1 MLFLFQGCIG
11 LNINDQLT
19 ISNLKAMKKDN
30 PLKDKSY
37 AFAVRIVK
45 MYKYLC
51 DKKHEYVLSK
61 QVLRSG
67 TSIGANIVEANGAIS
82 KDDFSAK
89 MSIAY
94 KEALETKYWLDLLK
108 DSGYLE
114 SKGYDELYQE
124 ADEISRMLFAVLK
137 STGRVRSISKDQ

>member
-1 MLFLFQGCIG
+1 M
-11 LNINDQLT
+11 INDQLA
-19 ISNLKAMKKDN
+19 ISNLKTMKKDN

>member
-1 MLFLFQGCIG
+1 
-11 LNINDQLT
+11 
-19 ISNLKAMKKDN
+19 MKKDN

-67 TSIGANIVEANGAIS
+67 TSIGANIVEANGTIS
-82 KDDFSAK
+82 KDDFSAN

-94 KEALETKYWLDLLK
+94 KEVLETKYWLDL
-108 DSGYLE
+108 
-114 SKGYDELYQE
+114 
-124 ADEISRMLFAVLK
+124 F
-137 STGRVRSISKDQ
+137 

>member
-1 MLFLFQGCIG
+1 
-11 LNINDQLT
+11 
-19 ISNLKAMKKDN
+19 MKKDN

-67 TSIGANIVEANGAIS
+67 TSIGANIVEVNGAIS

-137 STGRVRSISKDQ
+137 STGRVRSISKDQCSISARCILIIVNC

>member
-1 MLFLFQGCIG
+1 
-11 LNINDQLT
+11 
-19 ISNLKAMKKDN
+19 MKKDN

-37 AFAVRIVK
+37 AVAVRIVK

>member
-1 MLFLFQGCIG
+1 
-11 LNINDQLT
+11 
-19 ISNLKAMKKDN
+19 MKKDN

-37 AFAVRIVK
+37 AFAVRVVK

-61 QVLRSG
+61 QVLLSN

>member
-1 MLFLFQGCIG
+1 
-11 LNINDQLT
+11 
-19 ISNLKAMKKDN
+19 MKKDN

-37 AFAVRIVK
+37 AFAFRIVY

-108 DSGYLE
+108 DSGFLE

>member
-1 MLFLFQGCIG
+1 
-11 LNINDQLT
+11 
-19 ISNLKAMKKDN
+19 MKKDN

-37 AFAVRIVK
+37 AFAVRIVY

-108 DSGYLE
+108 DSGFLE

-124 ADEISRMLFAVLK
+124 ADEISRMLFTVLK

>member
-1 MLFLFQGCIG
+1 
-11 LNINDQLT
+11 
-19 ISNLKAMKKDN
+19 MKKDN

-67 TSIGANIVEANGAIS
+67 TSIGANIVEANGTI
-82 KDDFSAK
+82 FLK
-89 MSIAY
+89 MIF
-94 KEALETKYWLDLLK
+94 LLRCRLHIK
-108 DSGYLE
+108 RHWRQNIG
-114 SKGYDELYQE
+114 
-124 ADEISRMLFAVLK
+124 
-137 STGRVRSISKDQ
+137 

>member
-1 MLFLFQGCIG
+1 
-11 LNINDQLT
+11 
-19 ISNLKAMKKDN
+19 MKKDN

-37 AFAVRIVK
+37 AFAVRIVY

-82 KDDFSAK
+82 KVDFSAK

-108 DSGYLE
+108 DSGFSE

>member
-1 MLFLFQGCIG
+1 
-11 LNINDQLT
+11 
-19 ISNLKAMKKDN
+19 MKKDN

-37 AFAVRIVK
+37 AFAVRIVY
-45 MYKYLC
+45 MYKYLF

-67 TSIGANIVEANGAIS
+67 ASIGANIVEANGANS

-108 DSGYLE
+108 NSGYLE

-124 ADEISRMLFAVLK
+124 ADEISRMFFAVLK

>member
-1 MLFLFQGCIG
+1 MQFKS
-11 LNINDQLT
+11 DE
-19 ISNLKAMKKDN
+19 KDN

-37 AFAVRIVK
+37 TFAVRIVK

-82 KDDFSAK
+82 KDNFSAK

-108 DSGYLE
+108 DSDYLE

>member
-1 MLFLFQGCIG
+1 
-11 LNINDQLT
+11 
-19 ISNLKAMKKDN
+19 MKKDN

-82 KDDFSAK
+82 KDNFSAK
-89 MSIAY
+89 MSISY

-137 STGRVRSISKDQ
+137 NTGRVRSISKDQ